1 MEWMIICIFVVGISC
16 FFIGFCIRR
25 RNNNNRQNV
34 RDEVLIN
41 DSNNRQN
48 ESDVLDE
55 NRNNM
60 VRESTGAHEVILVN
74 ADINKDLSISH
85 SSYQIN
91 SKVLKGFNNPFQ
103 RDASVF
109 MASCRVAKR
118 KSNSFKSNSFGKNSI
133 QNLAISKTNFYQI
146 NSFGK
151 SRIQNLTISK
161 TNLIINNNIG
171 IGRDLQNKYGSLKI
185 VENINF
191 DVIDNRHYC
200 NKGVSVFRQ
209 PGIFRRRLEELE
221 KIEKQEIEQMK
232 QRLLRKDRKIKS
244 RIKNMPAP
252 EPIPIYEDVKEDDK
266 NIKKKLD
273 K

>member
-1 MEWMIICIFVVGISC
+1 MEWMIICICIVVVGIFC
-16 FFIGFCIRR
+16 FFVGFGIRR
-25 RNNNNRQNV
+25 SNNNRQNI

-48 ESDVLDE
+48 ESDVLCE
-55 NRNNM
+55 NKNNM
-60 VRESTGAHEVILVN
+60 VIESTCAHEVIL
-74 ADINKDLSISH
+74 DINKDLSILRNC
-85 SSYQIN
+85 SYQIN
-91 SKVLKGFNNPFQ
+91 SKVLK
-103 RDASVF
+103 
-109 MASCRVAKR
+109 K
-118 KSNSFKSNSFGKNSI
+118 KSNSFGKSRI

-151 SRIQNLTISK
+151 SSIQNLAISK

-200 NKGVSVFRQ
+200 NKGMEVFRQ
-209 PGIFRRRLEELE
+209 PGIFSRRLEELE
-221 KIEKQEIEQMK
+221 KIEKQEIEKMK
-232 QRLLRKDRKIKS
+232 QRLSRRYRKTKSKIKDMS
-244 RIKNMPAP
+244 AP
-252 EPIPIYEDVKEDDK
+252 EPIYEDVKEDDK
-266 NIKKKLD
+266 NIKKLD

>member
-1 MEWMIICIFVVGISC
+1 MEWMIICIVVVAISC

-25 RNNNNRQNV
+25 NNNNRQN
-34 RDEVLIN
+34 
-41 DSNNRQN
+41 
-48 ESDVLDE
+48 
-55 NRNNM
+55 
-60 VRESTGAHEVILVN
+60 EVILAN
-74 ADINKDLSISH
+74 TDINKDLSISH

-118 KSNSFKSNSFGKNSI
+118 KSNSFKSNSFGKSSI
-133 QNLAISKTNFYQI
+133 QNLA
-146 NSFGK
+146 
-151 SRIQNLTISK
+151 ISK

-200 NKGVSVFRQ
+200 NKGMSVFRQ
-209 PGIFRRRLEELE
+209 PGKFRQRLEKLE
-221 KIEKQEIEQMK
+221 KIEKQKIEKMK
-232 QRLLRKDRKIKS
+232 QRLSRRDRKIKS
-244 RIKNMPAP
+244 KIKNMPAP
-252 EPIPIYEDVKEDDK
+252 EPIPIYEDIKKDDK
-266 NIKKKLD
+266 NIKKLD